1 MGQNDL
7 IRIVGSKFIVAG
19 KSDRGHVRQNNQD
32 TLYAKSNDDYTL
44 LIVCDGMGGHEA
56 GETAS
61 AIAMQSLIRALSRKV
76 HRNQYSSLV
85 SQALEIADR
94 KVFHNSIRLNTPTMG
109 TTASVVLLRDTML
122 YVGWVG
128 DSRVYVFRRDEDA
141 YYLYV
146 KTDDHNY
153 KTMAQRSG
161 QPLRDDVDGNILVQ
175 AIGGGVEGVTPSTY
189 KGFPYESGDLILVC
203 SDGLTDMVSDAEIE
217 QMIHEVPFDNL
228 VEGLIDTANANGG
241 KDNISVIILG
251 DTKAQRF
258 VGAS

>member
-1 MGQNDL
+1 MEQDGL
-7 IRIVGSKFIVAG
+7 IRIVGNRFVVSG
-19 KSDRGHVRQNNQD
+19 RSDTGLVRQNNQD
-32 TLYAKSNDDYTL
+32 TMHAKSNDDFTL

-61 AIAMQSLIRALSRKV
+61 AIAMQSLIRSLSRKV

-85 SQALEIADR
+85 SQSLEIADR

-128 DSRVYVFRRDEDA
+128 DSRVYVFRRDKDE

-153 KTMAQRSG
+153 KTMAKRSG
-161 QPLRDDVDGNILVQ
+161 QPLPDDVDGNILVQ

-189 KGFPYESGDLILVC
+189 KGFSYESGDLILVC

-217 QMIHEVPFDNL
+217 QLIHDVPFDNL
-228 VEGLIDTANANGG
+228 VDGLIDTANANGG
-241 KDNISVIILG
+241 KDNISVLILG
-251 DTKAQRF
+251 DKVAQRF
-258 VGAS
+258 VGKI